1 MEEHTEDGRSRKQM
15 RQGKQRRQRKGIG
28 KEGWRCTY
36 GPGEAERKDHNVLY
50 HQIRQSQDNSELVQE
65 LTIKGQRLGVNIVG
79 RTSARRW
86 GIVANQRQMQNPDRA
101 KATGAQESRLKT
113 AGLRNAALS
122 DLGICE
128 NGKLS
133 VFPWFSSMAV
143 APGKLHAPK
152 IEAKAN
158 IKRSIFYEGTSH
170 CAICLISMRQLNG

>member
-1 MEEHTEDGRSRKQM
+1 MGVPFGGERGWPDLGIVGIHPGSFRKSGKQRSCRIRKMEEHTEDGRSRKQM

-101 KATGAQESRLKT
+101 KATGAQESRLKS
-113 AGLRNAALS
+113 AGLRSAARS
-122 DLGICE
+122 DLEICE
-128 NGKLS
+128 NGKL
-133 VFPWFSSMAV
+133 FGCP
-143 APGKLHAPK
+143 
-152 IEAKAN
+152 
-158 IKRSIFYEGTSH
+158 R
-170 CAICLISMRQLNG
+170 